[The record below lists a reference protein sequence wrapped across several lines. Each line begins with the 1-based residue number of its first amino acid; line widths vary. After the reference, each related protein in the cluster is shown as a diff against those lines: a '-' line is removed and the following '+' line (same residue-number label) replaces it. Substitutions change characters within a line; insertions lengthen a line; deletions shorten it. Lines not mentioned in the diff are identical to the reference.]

1 VHYWVPS
8 IGTSGLAFYTGSAL
22 PAWRGNAFVGG
33 LATKELARLE
43 MRDGKVVHE
52 ERLFKKELSKRIRT
66 VVNGPDG
73 ALYLLTDES
82 DGQILRVVPAG

>member
-1 VHYWVPS
+1 M
-8 IGTSGLAFYTGSAL
+8 
-22 PAWRGNAFVGG
+22 FVGG
-33 LATKELARLE
+33 LVSKDLARLE

-52 ERLFKKELSKRIRT
+52 ERLFKKELGKRIRT

-82 DGQILRVVPAG
+82 RRADPPRGAGRAESAAATPRAMQMRRIAGAAGL